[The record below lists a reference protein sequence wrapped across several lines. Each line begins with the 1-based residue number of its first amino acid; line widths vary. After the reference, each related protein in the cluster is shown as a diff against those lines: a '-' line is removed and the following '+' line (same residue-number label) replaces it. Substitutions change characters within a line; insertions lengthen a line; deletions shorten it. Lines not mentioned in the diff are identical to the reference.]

1 MTPNLS
7 ASLYDWR
14 ALDHRLGRKFIHLR
28 NLKEMRQEE
37 VARGS
42 GIAQTTVSKVERFGY
57 GDQLY
62 LDRVLKLA
70 EYYKLH
76 PASLFYG
83 EQICSPL
90 AFQVAEAWEKAPREV
105 KLTILSL
112 LNLPAHG

>member
-1 MTPNLS
+1 MAANLP
-7 ASLYDWR
+7 ATLYDWR
-14 ALDHRLGRKFIHLR
+14 ALVHHIGRKFTHLR
-28 NLKEMRQEE
+28 NMRDMRQEE

-70 EYYKLH
+70 QYYKLH

-90 AFQVAEAWEKAPREV
+90 AFQVAEAWEKSPREV
-105 KLTILSL
+105 KLSVLSL
-112 LNLPAHG
+112 LNLTHT

>member
-1 MTPNLS
+1 MAANLS
-7 ASLYDWR
+7 TTLYDWR
-14 ALDHRLGRKFIHLR
+14 SLVHRVGRKFVSLR
-28 NLKEMRQEE
+28 NQKDLRQEE
-37 VARGS
+37 VSRGS

-62 LDRVLKLA
+62 LDRVLRLA

-83 EQICSPL
+83 DQICSPL
-90 AFQVAEAWEKAPREV
+90 AFQVAEAWEKSPREV
-105 KLTILSL
+105 KLAVLSL